1 MPGFRRESSMA
12 TQSQFPVPARVIAA
26 FDFDGTLTQRD
37 TFVPFLAHLSWTR
50 LLGALLQAT
59 PALTGFAVRLRS
71 NEYAKMA
78 LCRAALKGRSR
89 AELAHVARAWVHTIP
104 LRPTLVE
111 RLRWH
116 QQRGDHCVLVSA
128 SPDIYLEEVSRYLG
142 FDDLICTRMAVD
154 GQGRLTGGFDGANCW
169 GPEKMRRLI
178 ERFGSQDQYELHA
191 YGDSRGDQ
199 WMIDAAQHAWYRGQA
214 VKP

>member
-1 MPGFRRESSMA
+1 MA
-12 TQSQFPVPARVIAA
+12 TQSQFSDPTRVIAA

-37 TFVPFLAHLSWTR
+37 TFVPFLAHLSWIG
-50 LLGALLQAT
+50 LLGALIKAA
-59 PALTGFAVRLRS
+59 PALAGFALRRRS
-71 NEYAKMA
+71 NEYAKVA
-78 LCRAALKGRSR
+78 LCRGALRGRSR

-104 LRPTLVE
+104 LRPALVK

-128 SPDIYLEEVSRYLG
+128 SPDIYLEEVARYLG
-142 FDDLICTRMAVD
+142 FDDLICTRMAID
-154 GQGRLTGGFDGANCW
+154 GQGRLTGDFVGSNCW
-169 GPEKMRRLI
+169 GPEKMRRLV
-178 ERFGSQDQYELHA
+178 ERFGPQDHYELHA

-199 WMIDAAQHAWYRGQA
+199 WMIDAAQHAWYRGQV

>member
-1 MPGFRRESSMA
+1 MA
-12 TQSQFPVPARVIAA
+12 TQTQSPLFPRVVAA

-37 TFVPFLAHLSWTR
+37 TFVPFLAHLSWIR
-50 LLGALLQAT
+50 LAGALLRSL
-59 PALTGFAVRLRS
+59 PALAGFALRLRS
-71 NEYAKMA
+71 NEHAKMA
-78 LCRAALKGRSR
+78 LCRGALRGRSR

-104 LRPTLVE
+104 LRPALVK

-128 SPDIYLEEVSRYLG
+128 SPDIYLEEVKRLLG

-154 GQGRLTGGFDGANCW
+154 AQGRLTGDFDGHNCW
-169 GPEKMRRLI
+169 GPEKIRRLV
-178 ERFGSQDQYELHA
+178 ERFGAPDQYELHA

-199 WMIDAAQHAWYRGQA
+199 WLIDAAQHAWYRGQA